1 VLLQIHGGGWVVGN
15 KHEQALPLFERAVA
29 QEPGNASF
37 QQNLGT
43 ARQFAGDFAGAEQAM
58 RAAVALQPDLYRVW
72 WALAQMSALRAED
85 GAETRLAALFP
96 ADPDADRALSPPAA
110 ADGLV
115 FLLIA
120 SLGLVMALVYV
131 PIRLFLTITARSR
144 RLRLLQRIRRLRE
157 DLGQPLATPGTK
169 ESEQVS

>member
-1 VLLQIHGGGWVVGN
+1 MQ
-15 KHEQALPLFERAVA
+15 
-29 QEPGNASF
+29 
-37 QQNLGT
+37 T
-43 ARQFAGDFAGAEQAM
+43 DFAPMDDILQQTLEGA
-58 RAAVALQPDLYRVW
+58 
-72 WALAQMSALRAED
+72 
-85 GAETRLAALFP
+85 
-96 ADPDADRALSPPAA
+96 ADRALSPPGG

-157 DLGQPLATPGTK
+157 DLGQPLSTSSPKDSGQA
-169 ESEQVS
+169 S